1 MTFIWATI
9 LVLGVLVF
17 VHELGHYL
25 AARSVGIRVER
36 FSIGFPPRLLTFTS
50 INDGWLMAFYFYSRN
65 EFGRMEWG
73 PVFEKTFS
81 SPGKIGSTTEYC
93 LALIPLG
100 GYVKMAGIIDE
111 SLDTEIKYEPD
122 EFMSKSNLAKVWV
135 MSAGVIMNI
144 LTAFIIFSGI
154 AFIQGYPEVSNEPV
168 ISEVR
173 KNMPAGEMGL
183 ISGDRIISIN
193 EKEISSWKEITE
205 MIHQLPD
212 SSISLTYERN
222 GEEFAI
228 QMKTSYQQ
236 VPTENGLDTLG
247 AIGIAPNFN
256 YQPVSVGKAMQ
267 AGITSTV
274 NSFALIVMS
283 IQMLIS
289 GDASMDDMGGP
300 IMIAQLAG
308 ETAKAGWVPLLT
320 FMGMLSVNLAFLNI
334 IPIPGLDGGHI
345 FVILIESI
353 IRRPLSFKARMV
365 IQQIGMAFLLLMMIT
380 VIFND
385 VGRLFN

>member
-1 MTFIWATI
+1 
-9 LVLGVLVF
+9 
-17 VHELGHYL
+17 
-25 AARSVGIRVER
+25 
-36 FSIGFPPRLLTFTS
+36 
-50 INDGWLMAFYFYSRN
+50 
-65 EFGRMEWG
+65 MEWG

-247 AIGIAPNFN
+247 AIGIAPIFN